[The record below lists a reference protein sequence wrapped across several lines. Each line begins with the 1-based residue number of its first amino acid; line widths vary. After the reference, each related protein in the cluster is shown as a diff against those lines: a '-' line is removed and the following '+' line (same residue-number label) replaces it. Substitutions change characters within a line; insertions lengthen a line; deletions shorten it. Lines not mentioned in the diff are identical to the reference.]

1 MLSVLFVKGYKQLK
15 VLQKIQIEVTSTL
28 NALDRILLQ
37 FEQIYQD
44 FISQQD
50 WLQCRLAMAEG
61 FTNAVRHAHKNLP
74 EETIVKIE
82 ILLTKAYIEIL
93 IWDWGEAFDL
103 HNFIAQT
110 SQKHH
115 NWLNSGRG
123 IPLLVKISDRLEYH
137 RLGSRNCLLIVK
149 KLGKG
154 KEQGMRSKERRKE
167 GK

>member
-1 MLSVLFVKGYKQLK
+1 MLFVLFVKGYKQLK
-15 VLQKIQIEVTSTL
+15 VLQQIQIEVTSNL

-37 FEQIYQD
+37 FEENYQG

-74 EETIVKIE
+74 EETVIRIE
-82 ILLTKAYIEIL
+82 ILLAKTSIEIL

-103 HNFIAQT
+103 HDFILKT

-123 IPLLVKISDRLEYH
+123 IPLLVKIADCLEYH
-137 RLGSRNCLLIVK
+137 RIGSRNCLLIVK
-149 KLGKG
+149 KLARNK
-154 KEQGMRSKERRKE
+154 K
-167 GK
+167 

>member
-1 MLSVLFVKGYKQLK
+1 MK

-44 FISQQD
+44 FIPQQD

-82 ILLTKAYIEIL
+82 ILLTRANIEIL

-103 HNFIAQT
+103 HKFITQT

-123 IPLLVKISDRLEYH
+123 IPLLVKIADCLEYH

-149 KLGKG
+149 KIGK
-154 KEQGMRSKERRKE
+154 
-167 GK
+167 